1 VYSQR
6 QRFQRLIERVEKPAR
21 YTGGEVNA
29 IVKADAEVRIG
40 LCFPDVYELGMSH
53 IGLKILYDI
62 LNGCEGV
69 AAERVFAPWFD
80 MRELL
85 RSEGVLLPSLES
97 GTPLR
102 ELDLLGFSLQYEL
115 SYPTVLE
122 MLDLGGVPVRAADR
136 DDSTPL
142 VCAGG
147 PTVFNPEPM
156 AEFIDFFLIGDGEQA
171 VVEIAA
177 RLRAAKRAGMSRRE
191 TLRGLAEI
199 QGVYV
204 PALYAPEYDSRG
216 RLVAT
221 RPVDPATPVRV
232 AKALVTDL
240 DSRPYPRAPVVPHV
254 QAVHDRVSIEI
265 SRGCTQGC
273 RFCQAGY
280 IYRPVRERAPET
292 LLGLIDDATRATGYD
307 EVSLSSLST
316 GDYLCLEPLVHEL
329 IERNRGGHLGVSMPS
344 LKVGALTP
352 ELISEVGR
360 SGKSGFTIAPEAG
373 SQRLRDV
380 VNKVVS
386 DEAILRT
393 VHDVFAGGWDSLKLY
408 FMIGLPT
415 ETLADV
421 DAIAD
426 LALRCLKIA
435 RRENPRMRT
444 LTVSCSTFVPK
455 AHTPFQWHSQISLEQ
470 TEAIHRHLRHR
481 LHDRRIRFRWHDARI
496 SWLEGVLS
504 RGDRRVAAVVYQAWA
519 NGTYLDGWGDHLV
532 LERWEQAF
540 AATGIVPD
548 EYNTRARDL
557 DEPLPWDHIDSL
569 IPKKY
574 LRKEWDKAVAKK
586 IIGDCRVDRCTVC
599 GVCDYEVVKNELFDT
614 FVPEPSSVAVLRHDH
629 GLAQPGSGVP
639 ARALLP
645 PPPSFRYRLR
655 FTKTGAARH
664 LSHLELGTALQ
675 RAMVRAALPL
685 RYSQG
690 FNPRPRLVFGP
701 ALPVGS
707 AGLAE
712 HLDMELLEPLAA
724 GDLVERLGPALP
736 AGLVVT
742 GAERLAADA
751 PGLGATLRQATYEV
765 HFAPRWRAVMA
776 TLPDRLA
783 ASPRLPVVRQRK
795 SGPKQVDLRPMVI
808 DLRFP
813 ADDPLG
819 LTLAVS
825 NDGSTRP
832 TEVVAALLGSD
843 YPGDEHL
850 RIVRTGLLDG
860 RGMPLLERST
870 AADEEGKGL
879 AMAS

>member
-1 VYSQR
+1 MHSQR
-6 QRFQRLIERVEKPAR
+6 QRFQRLIDRVEKPAR

-29 IVKADAEVRIG
+29 IVKEDAEVRVG

-62 LNGCEGV
+62 LNAREGV

-80 MRELL
+80 LRQLL
-85 RSEGVLLPSLES
+85 REQGLRLPTLET
-97 GTPLR
+97 GTPLD
-102 ELDLLGFSLQYEL
+102 ELDLIGFSLQYEL

-122 MLDLGGVPVRAADR
+122 MLDLGGVAVRAADR
-136 DDSTPL
+136 DDSAPL

-156 AEFIDFFLIGDGEQA
+156 AEFVDFFLIGDGEQA
-171 VVEIAA
+171 VAEIAE
-177 RLRAAKRAGMSRRE
+177 RLRAAKRAGTPRPE
-191 TLRGLAEI
+191 TLRGLAGI

-204 PALYAPEYDSRG
+204 PALYAPEYDSHG
-216 RLVAT
+216 RLLAT
-221 RPVDPATPVRV
+221 HPIDPATPARV

-280 IYRPVRERAPET
+280 IYRPVRERGPET
-292 LLGLIDDATRATGYD
+292 VLDLIDDATRSTGYD

-329 IERNRGGHLGVSMPS
+329 IERNRDGHLGVSMPS

-360 SGKSGFTIAPEAG
+360 TGKSGFTIAPEAG

-380 VNKVVS
+380 VNKVIS
-386 DEAILRT
+386 DEAILQT

-435 RRENPRMRT
+435 RQQNPRMRT

-455 AHTPFQWHSQISLEQ
+455 AHTPFQWHSQITLAQ

-481 LHDRRIRFRWHDARI
+481 LRDRRIRFRWHDPRI

-504 RGDRRVAAVVYQAWA
+504 RGDRRVGELIHQAWS

-532 LERWEQAF
+532 LERWEEAF
-540 AATGIVPD
+540 VVTGIAPD

-557 DEPLPWDHIDSL
+557 GEPLPWDHIDSL

-574 LRKEWDKAVAKK
+574 LRKEWEKAVAGAL
-586 IIGDCRVDRCTVC
+586 IDDCRVGKCTVC
-599 GVCDYEVVKNELFDT
+599 GVCDFDEVQNELFDALAPGEGGT
-614 FVPEPSSVAVLRHDH
+614 PARRDDP
-629 GLAQPGSGVP
+629 GLAHPGTGVP
-639 ARALLP
+639 ARAQLP

-655 FTKTGAARH
+655 FAKTDAARH
-664 LSHLELGTALQ
+664 LSHLEMSTALQ

-707 AGLAE
+707 AGIAE
-712 HLDMELLEPLAA
+712 YLDVELLEPILAE
-724 GDLVERLGPALP
+724 DVVQRLRRSLPSGLAVSAARRIPA
-736 AGLVVT
+736 A
-742 GAERLAADA
+742 A
-751 PGLGATLRQATYEV
+751 PGLGETLRRATYEV
-765 HFAPRWRAVMA
+765 DFAPRWREVIT
-776 TLPDRLA
+776 TLPARLA
-783 ASPRLPVVRQRK
+783 ISPRLPVVRRRK
-795 SGPKQVDLRPMVI
+795 NGVKEVDLRPMVL
-808 DLRFP
+808 DLWLS
-813 ADDPLG
+813 DDGPLG

-832 TEVVAALLGSD
+832 TEVVAALLGAD

-850 RIVRTGLLDG
+850 RIVRTALLDG
-860 RGMPLLERST
+860 NGAPLLNLS
-870 AADEEGKGL
+870 AATDEEGKGL
-879 AMAS
+879 ALAS

>member
-1 VYSQR
+1 MHSQR
-6 QRFQRLIERVEKPAR
+6 QQFQRLIERVEKPAR

-29 IVKADAEVRIG
+29 IVKGEAEVRVG

-53 IGLKILYDI
+53 IGCKILYDI
-62 LNGCEGV
+62 LNGCEGI

-80 MRELL
+80 MRALM
-85 RSEGVLLPSLES
+85 RREGVLLPTLES

-102 ELDLLGFSLQYEL
+102 ELDLIGFSLQYEL

-136 DDSTPL
+136 GASAPF

-156 AEFIDFFLIGDGEQA
+156 AEFVDFFLIGDGEAA
-171 VVEIAA
+171 VVEIAE
-177 RLRAAKRAGMSRRE
+177 RLRLAKRAGIPRHE

-199 QGVYV
+199 RGVYV
-204 PALYAPEYDSRG
+204 PALYAPEYDGRG
-216 RLVAT
+216 RLVVT
-221 RPVDPATPVRV
+221 RPVDPATPPRV

-240 DSRPYPRAPVVPHV
+240 DSRPYPRAPVVPYV
-254 QAVHDRVSIEI
+254 QPVHDRVSIEI

-280 IYRPVRERAPET
+280 IYRPVRERAPQT
-292 LLGLIDDATRATGYD
+292 VLDLIEASTRATGYD

-329 IERNRGGHLGVSMPS
+329 IERNRGGHLGVAMPS

-352 ELISEVGR
+352 ELIAEIGR

-386 DEAILRT
+386 DETILQT

-415 ETLADV
+415 ETLADI

-435 RRENPRMRT
+435 RQQNPRMRT

-455 AHTPFQWHSQISLEQ
+455 AHTPFQWHAQISLAQ

-481 LHDRRIRFRWHDARI
+481 LHDRRIRFRWHDPRI

-504 RGDRRVAAVVYQAWA
+504 RGDRRVGALIHQAWT
-519 NGTYLDGWGDHLV
+519 NGTYLDGWGDHLD
-532 LERWEQAF
+532 LHRWERAF
-540 AATGIVPD
+540 AATGIVPE

-574 LRKEWDKAVAKK
+574 LRKEWDKAVAAAL
-586 IIGDCRVDRCTVC
+586 IDDCRVGKCTVC
-599 GVCDYEVVKNELFDT
+599 GVCDFHEVKNELFT
-614 FVPEPSSVAVLRHDH
+614 AFAPRPSSAPALPGNH
-629 GLAQPGSGVP
+629 GLAEPGTGVP
-639 ARALLP
+639 ARAHLP

-655 FTKTGAARH
+655 FAKIGAARH

-707 AGLAE
+707 TGLAE
-712 HLDMELLEPLAA
+712 YLDVELLAP
-724 GDLVERLGPALP
+724 LP
-736 AGLVVT
+736 ADDVVARLRPVLPSGLAVT
-742 GAERLAADA
+742 AADRLPADA
-751 PGLGATLRQATYEV
+751 PGLGEILKQATYEV
-765 HFAPRWRAVMA
+765 DFAPRWRGVLA
-776 TLPDRLA
+776 TLPGRLA
-783 ASPRLPVVRQRK
+783 ASVRLSVVRRRK
-795 SGPKQVDLRPMVI
+795 SGPKEVDLRPMVL
-808 DLRFP
+808 DLWLP
-813 ADDPLG
+813 AAGPLG

-832 TEVVAALLGSD
+832 TEVVAALLGAD

-850 RIVRTGLLDG
+850 SIVRTALRDG
-860 RGMPLLERST
+860 HGAPLLESP
-870 AADEEGKGL
+870 AATDEERKGL